1 MCCFTV
7 GCKNA
12 IYITIYITLVFIQ
25 FWVKFHFSISRQCRR
40 GLSIQCLELS
50 SLHTTTT
57 TTTTTMTTT
66 TTSTDQFHGESLNP
80 MDKEVSGWDDQ
91 MDVLNLKECTS
102 YTCKVSYPKVEGVVF
117 LSLFS
122 KIHGYRQLTLHSE
135 KILSSHLEVISQNVL
150 RIRSRASSSSLKRW
164 LVQLES
170 TQSAKSPLQ
179 NLSMPLPSIRREKI
193 TSRCVKYVNHPHVI

>member
-7 GCKNA
+7 GSKNA

-50 SLHTTTT
+50 SLPTTT

-80 MDKEVSGWDDQ
+80 MDEEVSGWDDQ

-102 YTCKVSYPKVEGVVF
+102 YTCKVSYPKVEEVVF
-117 LSLFS
+117 LGLFS

-179 NLSMPLPSIRREKI
+179 TL
-193 TSRCVKYVNHPHVI
+193 